1 MCTYGNISLTVGLW
15 TMSGQC
21 CFDPLAQG
29 LEEAGID
36 EHGVFKEFLEDIIKK
51 AFDPD
56 LNLFKVATC
65 LPMYFSLRG

>member
-1 MCTYGNISLTVGLW
+1 MYSYVRHTLDLLT
-15 TMSGQC
+15 MHGQC
-21 CFDPLAQG
+21 LILLAQG

-65 LPMYFSLRG
+65 LPTYFSLRE

>member
-1 MCTYGNISLTVGLW
+1 MCTYGYIRHTVGLW

-21 CFDPLAQG
+21 CFLLAQG

-51 AFDPD
+51 AFYPD

-65 LPMYFSLRG
+65 LPTYVSLRG